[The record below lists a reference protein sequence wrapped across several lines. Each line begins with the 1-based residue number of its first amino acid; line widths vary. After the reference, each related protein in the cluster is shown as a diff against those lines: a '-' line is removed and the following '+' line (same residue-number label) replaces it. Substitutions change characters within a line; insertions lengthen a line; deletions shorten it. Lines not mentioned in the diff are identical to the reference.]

1 MFILNYFPTI
11 TMFEN
16 ISIQVHSQNPSLGV
30 LGQVLPAI
38 SRVKKLPM
46 TDAKTLEL

>member
-1 MFILNYFPTI
+1 
-11 TMFEN
+11 MFEN